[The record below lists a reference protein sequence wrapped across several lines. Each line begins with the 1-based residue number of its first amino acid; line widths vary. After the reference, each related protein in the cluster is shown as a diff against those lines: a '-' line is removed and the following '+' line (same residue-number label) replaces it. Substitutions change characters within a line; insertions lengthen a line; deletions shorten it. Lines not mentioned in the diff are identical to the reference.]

1 MVQPMGSHMLYL
13 QFMKKSLQM
22 MAIYQAL
29 GLMLDLGWGK
39 SCLSNELSKPTIQ
52 YLGQYMSKRLVRTGK
67 KDM

>member
-1 MVQPMGSHMLYL
+1 ME
-13 QFMKKSLQM
+13 KSLQM

-29 GLMLDLGWGK
+29 GLMLGLKRGK